1 MLVGALEFGKVK
13 KKKKDKQHT
22 SNQDGHT
29 MTS

>member
-13 KKKKDKQHT
+13 KNKDKQHT